1 MQDPHSEEKTP
12 SISCQA
18 GVKEYQQHDQVAGIT
33 QSVGKFPHHFRSQD
47 LGSDTIKGL
56 GGGHPWLLEAVPATI
71 PCPQEPPSVDCFHAD
86 AKPKR
91 QGTAA
96 ADGG

>member
-1 MQDPHSEEKTP
+1 MQNPHSEEKIP
-12 SISCQA
+12 SISCRQ
-18 GVKEYQQHDQVAGIT
+18 VKEHQQHDQVAGIT
-33 QSVGKFPHHFRSQD
+33 QSVGRFPYHFRSQD

-56 GGGHPWLLEAVPATI
+56 GGGHPRLLEAVP
-71 PCPQEPPSVDCFHAD
+71 CPQEAPSVDCFQED

-96 ADGG
+96 ADGR